1 MRTATLDL
9 GKYKSADQ
17 PVPNHLLRLR
27 NCRFVALWVFLLWG
41 LVGAPQCGF
50 AQVNNIARS
59 PYRGWT
65 TYAEQRT
72 MPSGSWMNKENIFPQ
87 SNAMRWSGLNALCFR

>member
-50 AQVNNIARS
+50 AQVNDIGQR
-59 PYRGWT
+59 PYLGWS
-65 TYAEQRT
+65 TYSEQT
-72 MPSGSWMNKENIFPQ
+72 IMPSSSVMN
-87 SNAMRWSGLNALCFR
+87 